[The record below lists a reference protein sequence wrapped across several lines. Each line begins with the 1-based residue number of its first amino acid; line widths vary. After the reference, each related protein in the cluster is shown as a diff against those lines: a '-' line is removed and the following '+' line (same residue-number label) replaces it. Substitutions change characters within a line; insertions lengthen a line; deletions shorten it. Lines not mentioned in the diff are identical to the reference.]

1 MRQEDNKMAEASA
14 TLSWEDVKKWMD
26 QQKPHQLQLV
36 LKTASNLLVPHCNNS
51 EHSAAEAEDAD
62 KFEDKQENAEADAEE
77 YEARA
82 QAYNEKE
89 NGIKKTASN
98 KVALEDVNETL
109 VEEYISQE
117 RAIFG
122 GDAKFHNLVSESLK
136 EGKARE
142 DILVAQRTPRF
153 LIFFAALNLHLL
165 AFGFKL

>member
-1 MRQEDNKMAEASA
+1 MAGASA
-14 TLSWEDVKKWMD
+14 TLSWEDVKKWMEK
-26 QQKPHQLQLV
+26 QQPVMLQTV
-36 LKTASNLLVPHCNNS
+36 LKTASNLLAAHCNNS

-122 GDAKFHNLVSESLK
+122 GDETFHNLVSESLK

-142 DILVAQRTPRF
+142 DIIVAQRTPRF
-153 LIFFAALNLHLL
+153 LISFVALNLHVLS
-165 AFGFKL
+165 F